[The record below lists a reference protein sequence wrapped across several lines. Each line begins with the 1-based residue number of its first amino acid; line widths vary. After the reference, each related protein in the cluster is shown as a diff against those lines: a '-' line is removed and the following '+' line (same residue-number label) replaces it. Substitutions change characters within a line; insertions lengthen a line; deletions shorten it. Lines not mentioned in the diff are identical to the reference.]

1 MIADD
6 LPMSSVYPSEINLST
21 VTVEISGVVTA
32 NMSVFLQNLTTFAT
46 IVNMS
51 VISGG
56 KRSGIRRLSRGGN
69 YGTAIFPYLICAAQ
83 AA

>member
-1 MIADD
+1 MK
-6 LPMSSVYPSEINLST
+6 NKLST
-21 VTVEISGVVTA
+21 VTVEIPGVVTA
-32 NMSVFLQNLTTFAT
+32 NMSVFLQNLTNFAT

>member
-1 MIADD
+1 MK
-6 LPMSSVYPSEINLST
+6 NKLST

-32 NMSVFLQNLTTFAT
+32 NMSVFLQNLTNFAT

-56 KRSGIRRLSRGGN
+56 KRSGIRRLSCGGN
-69 YGTAIFPYLICAAQ
+69 YGMAIFPYLICAAH